1 MKHLLPARY
10 LLTMLL
16 ACFMALGAQAV
27 PLRYFVSAKT
37 GNDSRSGTSWNSAF
51 KTLRAALQQA
61 ETNNNPEVEIY
72 LAEGEYNVGKK
83 NAISY
88 HEKYQD
94 RVSLGARNAFY
105 VLTKPGH
112 KLSLM
117 GGYPTP
123 GAQTPPTSTCNS
135 NPKRYVT
142 KFVSDVEMKSS
153 VFRTTNHNQSLI
165 MHGITIDSKNFVGGL
180 ADGALITFDNNNR
193 GDNPYLEMVD
203 CSIGYYKSSNGGAI
217 FFYGNMKNPK
227 VKIERC
233 EVLQGDR
240 VAATGGGFL
249 IFSIAHAQTN
259 VQIDM
264 KHVIFHDIRHL
275 GTSER
280 FALLGAS
287 NAKPTDGTEDK
298 SYVHLDHVQV
308 NRNLG
313 GTAGQQITT
322 FYIQSFKDVK
332 VTNSIF
338 RNTTAGLGGAFRV
351 LSCRNVLFENNQFH
365 NCASGDAGGAVSVQ
379 RGASAYI
386 PDGVGRR
393 QIKFINNEF
402 EANLCRNAGGALH
415 VQDDDSDAPVDI
427 TVDNCN
433 FKSNRV
439 RAGQGGALY
448 IASVGKVKVTNS
460 VFCKNKA
467 DKYGGALRVANNTES
482 LLVEGCYFEDNSCD
496 AQANALS
503 IGIQKCKFDVKNCV
517 FYHNHTTSTAGSD
530 NGGAVNVESGYGD
543 FTNCKFYG
551 NTSTQSGGAVFLAG
565 SGYSTGVDGKF
576 NFTNCLF
583 ENNTAASG
591 GAIAQV
597 GADYPVFVNNCIFKT
612 NKALSWDG
620 GGAIFVNNPCVG
632 TDVKNSIFNGNTAA
646 GMGGAIYNFQDA
658 YLKSSNNK
666 YYDNQAEEGGAIRIK
681 DDAGTDD
688 KSGFWST
695 DDIYYGNKAVKNDKG
710 ANGFGGALFLYLP
723 QGKQCFIKNAKFVNN
738 SAEGYETRPIS
749 ANDRSGGGAIY
760 LMTRTGLLAGNP
772 NRFLID
778 ALENCIF
785 YNNSSTDLNT
795 LTPSTTT
802 QGADLGCHFRT
813 TPTSFIKAINSK
825 LQLSLRDYQKYLKLE
840 PDASTTYLNTT
851 DPQLPTEPTVT
862 ADQGYTDPTDAE
874 IGAQGQG
881 VKVDCKEIVRRPEV
895 DVLKPHADII
905 TNDSKKEGVSRTY
918 ASYCADNKEYWA
930 KFQSIGGDGPY
941 TFTYDVWKQKG
952 HDLSKIVTDRVA
964 KTSEKK
970 VKVKITVP
978 NYVPVVDKDGFIT
991 DYELKGTKEI
1001 ETDEY
1006 PDNVTLKGND
1016 LFPADQVEE
1025 GYLYTIIVK
1034 SMTDGGKNEYVYG
1047 CSGEYNVT
1055 HQFAQNTGAQIFFKP
1070 CVVAPGDL
1078 DWDDDGILNTVEC
1091 ADIAEPNIT
1100 LNDNTLTPTN
1110 NKWVRYRDGIKTQKL
1125 FADIVNDKNYL
1136 NGAPE
1141 AGRVVTLLPSV
1152 LGASS
1157 ATSDPFTADISDKF
1171 GYEKNSGA
1179 VTVTINN
1186 YAIVN
1191 DRFMTMNS
1199 NDKTITTWEIGGT
1212 MHPYVLMQSTP
1223 ASLFHKDNQFGINI
1237 LTNEHALS
1245 QTALYTKMDD
1255 DRYTVFEDQGTKKV
1269 LVDNEGVNLTG
1280 MVALSYLNT
1289 DPGKKYFA
1297 FTQSADQTGQVNT
1310 LVTIMLPCDDDMD
1323 GIPNY
1328 FDLDSDGDGCPDAVE
1343 GDNKDI
1349 TEDMVEDGVIKGD
1362 VDKNGVPVAA
1372 KGGQK
1377 AGSAYDPGVNACG
1390 YNYWIGGM
1398 DNDFNNKENWTKDV
1412 PKDGQNIIFA
1422 NNQPDIKGEK
1432 KVAERD
1438 LHLPAG
1444 KFISVN
1450 KLVNNAP
1457 NEKFEKGATE
1467 KTAGHPAVVVPAD
1480 GGLTVKSVEGFGT
1493 DADKDKLVMK
1503 TSDDGKK
1510 VGTFILNNENA
1521 CTTHVFA
1528 SVEFKP
1534 LGKYRQDNKATD
1546 NKDKTSPDFGKDLYA
1561 EFDWQY
1567 IGIPVKEVKK
1577 SPVFKGAKVRLY
1589 DEKKNDPNHYYRKWI
1604 DVMPTDNMTAF
1615 KGYEIAPVLDG
1626 SNGVRQIQGE
1636 LNFCNQEIALT
1647 RQAAVVTA
1655 SKAEGDDNAKRYGL
1669 GYNIVGN
1676 SFMAGVD
1683 IKSIKL
1689 ASGEDGVK
1697 MDNTVYIYTTGSWDD
1712 WKNQNGQSVKVKG
1725 GYEAVNIDKA
1735 GENGV
1740 TSTLAP
1746 MQGFMVKY
1754 SNPVYSMKTGTLT
1767 IPYTGLKSEAEPLRA
1782 KSYVMEDDFNRGSIM
1797 VAMDNGKVVDKFWT
1811 YQEEDATPAYD
1822 SQLESEK
1829 LNMGEPSVFATT
1841 SDSKNVQ
1848 ISSLPSL
1855 IGSTF
1860 SVETAKDETYNM
1872 ELNTWSLNYQN
1883 LKLVDLKTKTV
1894 IPFNN
1899 GKARYFFTATVDG
1912 IEHNRFMFAD
1922 TPETDFE
1929 KVMGAVTGID
1939 NVSITL
1945 TKGKAELFN
1954 LSGAKMGT
1962 FSLPLDAQKLKGHVP
1977 AGVYLIKATDGTNVK
1992 TSKIVIE

>member
-16 ACFMALGAQAV
+16 ACFMVLGAQAV
-27 PLRYFVSAKT
+27 PLKYFVSAKT

-51 KTLRAALQQA
+51 KTLRAALQTA
-61 ETNNNPEVEIY
+61 ETNANPEVEIY
-72 LAEGEYNVGKK
+72 LAEGEYNVGEK

-88 HEKYQD
+88 NQKYQD
-94 RVSLGARNAFY
+94 RVSPGARNAFY

-135 NPKRYVT
+135 NPKRHVT
-142 KFVSDVEMKSS
+142 KFVSNVEMKSS

-165 MHGITIDSKNFVGGL
+165 MHGISIDSKNFVGGL

-233 EVLQGDR
+233 EILQGDR

-264 KHVIFHDIRHL
+264 KHVTFHDIRHL

-332 VTNSIF
+332 ITNSIF

-351 LSCRNVLFENNQFH
+351 LACRDVLFENNQFH

-379 RGASAYI
+379 RGGSAYI
-386 PDGVGRR
+386 PDGAGRR
-393 QIKFINNEF
+393 QAKFINNEF

-415 VQDDDSDAPVDI
+415 VQDEDSKAPVDI

-448 IASVGKVKVTNS
+448 IASRGNVKVTNS
-460 VFCKNKA
+460 VFCNNIA
-467 DKYGGALRVANNTES
+467 DKFGGALRVANETES
-482 LLVEGCYFEDNSCD
+482 LLVEGCYFENNSCD
-496 AQANALS
+496 ADANALS
-503 IGIQKCKFDVKNCV
+503 IGIQLCKFNVKNCV
-517 FYHNHTTSTAGSD
+517 FYHNHTTSTIGKD

-543 FTNCKFYG
+543 FTNCKFVG
-551 NTSTQSGGAVFLAG
+551 NTSTKQGGAVFLA
-565 SGYSTGVDGKF
+565 SPTAYVVDGGTF

-583 ENNTAASG
+583 ESNKAENG
-591 GAIAQV
+591 GAIAQI
-597 GADYPVFVNNCIFKT
+597 GNKHAVFVNNCIF
-612 NKALSWDG
+612 NNNSASGWDG
-620 GGAIFVNNPCVG
+620 GGAIYVNKSCVG
-632 TDVKNSIFNGNTAA
+632 TDVKNSIFNGNTAN
-646 GMGGAIYNFQDA
+646 GMGGAIFNYNNA
-658 YLKSSNNK
+658 YLKSANNQ
-666 YYDNQAEEGGAIRIK
+666 YYGNQAVEGGAIRIM
-681 DDAGTDD
+681 DNAGTDWT
-688 KSGFWST
+688 SGFWST
-695 DDIYYGNKAVKNDKG
+695 NDVFYQNQ
-710 ANGFGGALFLYLP
+710 ATLELNGGKQGLNNGTGGALHLYMQQP
-723 QGKQCFIKNAKFVNN
+723 RNCEIVNAKFVNN
-738 SAEGYETRPIS
+738 IADGDYGADGS
-749 ANDRSGGGAIY
+749 GGAIY
-760 LMTRTGLLAGNP
+760 VYTVSAKSGPFAQDVIDKLEGCVFYGNQGM
-772 NRFLID
+772 
-778 ALENCIF
+778 
-785 YNNSSTDLNT
+785 STSKKLSAT
-795 LTPSTTT
+795 VW
-802 QGADLGCHFRT
+802 GADITVPSGKKMFNPIT
-813 TPTSFIKAINSK
+813 ISNTK
-825 LQLSLRDYQKYLKLE
+825 LQLVYKSYTTNLR
-840 PDASTTYLNTT
+840 LNDKGGNEGYAK
-851 DPQLPTEPTVT
+851 DPKVPTKPSV
-862 ADQGYTDPTDAE
+862 AAGQGYTKPTDAE
-874 IGAQGQG
+874 IGEQGQG
-881 VKVDCKEIVRRPEV
+881 VKVDCKEIVPRPEV

-905 TNDSKKEGVSRTY
+905 TNDSDKPGVSRTY

-952 HDLSKIVTDRVA
+952 HDIKQIATDRVA
-964 KTSEKK
+964 KTSEEK
-970 VKVKITVP
+970 VWVTTTVP
-978 NYVPVVDKDGFIT
+978 NYVPVYDKDGFIT
-991 DYELKGTKEI
+991 DYKQQGTRD
-1001 ETDEY
+1001 TLTLEY

-1034 SMTDGGKNEYVYG
+1034 SMTDGGKNEYVYD
-1047 CSGEYNVT
+1047 CSGDYKVT

-1100 LNDNTLTPTN
+1100 LTNNTLTPTN

-1323 GIPNY
+1323 GVPNY

-1343 GDNKDI
+1343 GDGNI
-1349 TEDMVEDGVIKGD
+1349 TEDMVEDGVIKGK
-1362 VDKNGVPVAA
+1362 VDKNGVPEAA
-1372 KGGQK
+1372 KGGQGE
-1377 AGSAYDPGVNACG
+1377 GSAYKPEVNACG
-1390 YNYWIGGM
+1390 YNYWIGGV
-1398 DNDFNNKENWTKDV
+1398 DNDFNNKENWTYNV
-1412 PKDGQNIIFA
+1412 PKDGQDIIFA

-1444 KFISVN
+1444 KFISIN

-1457 NEKFEKGATE
+1457 NEKIEKGATT
-1467 KTAGHPAVVVPAD
+1467 KTTGHPAVVVPAD

-1493 DADKDKLVMK
+1493 DGDKDKLVMK

-1521 CTTHVFA
+1521 CTTKVFA

-1534 LGKYRQDNKATD
+1534 IGKYRPGNKATD
-1546 NKDKTSPDFGKDLYA
+1546 NKDDTSPDKGKDVWA

-1577 SPVFKGAKVRLY
+1577 SPVFQGAKVRLY
-1589 DEKKNDPNHYYRKWI
+1589 DEKKNDPNHYYQKWI
-1604 DVMPTDNMTAF
+1604 NVMPTDNMTAF

-1636 LNFCNQEIALT
+1636 LNLCNQEITLT
-1647 RQAAVVTA
+1647 RQADIVTKSTA
-1655 SKAEGDDNAKRYGL
+1655 ADENAKRYGL

-1689 ASGEDGVK
+1689 ASGETGVD

-1754 SNPVYSMKTGTLT
+1754 NNPVYSEKTGTLT

-1782 KSYVMEDDFNRGSIM
+1782 KSFVMDGDFNRGSVM
-1797 VAMDNGKVVDKFWT
+1797 VTMDNGKVVDKFWT

-1822 SQLESEK
+1822 SQLEGEK

-1841 SDSKNVQ
+1841 SDGKNVQ

-1855 IGSTF
+1855 IGSKF
-1860 SVETAKDETYNM
+1860 SVETAKGDTYNM
-1872 ELNTWSLNYQN
+1872 ELNAWSLNYQN
-1883 LKLVDLKTKTV
+1883 LKLVDLKKETV
-1894 IPFNN
+1894 TPFVDN
-1899 GKARYFFTATVDG
+1899 KAKYFFTGEVDG
-1912 IEHNRFMFAD
+1912 VQANRFVFVD
-1922 TPETDFE
+1922 TPETDFA
-1929 KVMGAVTGID
+1929 KILGSVTGIEGMT
-1939 NVSITL
+1939 ITL
-1945 TKGKAELFN
+1945 AKGKAELFN